1 MIENELGVV
10 SDATDVHI
18 VRRYVALLVLEKK
31 MRERQE
37 LTRSPHRVALGW
49 TPAEQ

>member
-1 MIENELGVV
+1 MIEIELGVV

-31 MRERQE
+31 CERGKS
-37 LTRSPHRVALGW
+37 SPGLRTEWH
-49 TPAEQ
+49 